1 MQQGHPSGALRVSA
15 KLKFIVLPRFFRMP
29 SFPDDTDFLRLSLT
43 RGVGA
48 RTAHHLLSTLGDV
61 GAVFATSELSL
72 AKLVG
77 EKTAQSLKTKLPD
90 ADQEKLDAAIVWL
103 QSPAHHL
110 LTWSHAAYPK
120 VLLESGDAPIAIY
133 AKGDLNLL
141 SRPAIAMVGS
151 RNCSQGGADTASAF
165 AQAFAERGIVVVSGM
180 ALGIDAAS
188 HLGALRAGERGA
200 GTIAV
205 IGTGVDRV
213 YPARNKTL
221 AHSIAET
228 GLILSEYPLG
238 TPPLAENF
246 PRRNR
251 IISGLSLGVLVVE
264 ASMGSGSL
272 ITARLAGEQGREVFA
287 IPGSIH
293 STFHKGCHHL
303 IKQGAKLVETAQ
315 DVLEELR
322 LSQPEAESRTAI
334 SQTAATGVAA
344 HLEHDPIDVDTLV
357 ARSGMSVEQVVTE
370 LTLLEL
376 SGGAEQLAGGLW
388 QRRTQ

>member
-1 MQQGHPSGALRVSA
+1 
-15 KLKFIVLPRFFRMP
+15 MP
-29 SFPDDTDFLRLSLT
+29 LHADDASFLRLSLT
-43 RGVGA
+43 RGIGA
-48 RTAHHLLSTLGDV
+48 RTAHHLLSEFSDV
-61 GAVFATSELSL
+61 AVLFAASDATL
-72 AKLVG
+72 AKIVG
-77 EKTAQSLKTKLPD
+77 EKAARSLKAPLD
-90 ADQEKLDAAIVWL
+90 ESSQEKLEAALAWL
-103 QSPAHHL
+103 AEADHHL
-110 LTWSHAAYPK
+110 LTWSHPAYPK
-120 VLLESGDAPIAIY
+120 ALLESGDAPIVIY
-133 AKGDLNLL
+133 AMGNLMIL
-141 SRPAIAMVGS
+141 ARPAIAMVGS

-165 AQAFAERGIVVVSGM
+165 AQAFAERGIAVVSGM

-188 HLGALRAGERGA
+188 HVGALRAGEQGA

-205 IGTGVDRV
+205 VGTGVDRV

-221 AHSIAET
+221 AHSIAAQ
-228 GLILSEYPLG
+228 GLILSEYPMG

-264 ASMGSGSL
+264 ASMASGSL

-315 DVLEELR
+315 DVIEELR
-322 LSQPEAESRTAI
+322 LAPADVAVVTSAQNGLD
-334 SQTAATGVAA
+334 AADNGIAA
-344 HLEHDPIDVDTLV
+344 YLEHDPIDVDTLV
-357 ARSGMSVEQVVTE
+357 TRSGLAVEHVVTQ

-376 SGGAEQLAGGLW
+376 SGVVEQLPGGLW
-388 QRRTQ
+388 QRRGR

>member
-1 MQQGHPSGALRVSA
+1 
-15 KLKFIVLPRFFRMP
+15 MP
-29 SFPDDTDFLRLSLT
+29 LHPDDTSFLRLSLT

-48 RTAHHLLSTLGDV
+48 QTAHRLLTEFGDV
-61 GAVFATSELSL
+61 ALVFSASETTL
-72 AKLVG
+72 AKVVG
-77 EKTAQSLKTKLPD
+77 EKLAYALKAPLD
-90 ADQEKLDAAIVWL
+90 AAAQEKLDAALTWL
-103 QSPAHHL
+103 AQPNHHL
-110 LTWSHAAYPK
+110 LTWSHASYPK

-133 AKGDLNLL
+133 AKGNLDVL
-141 SRPAIAMVGS
+141 TRPAIAMVGS
-151 RNCSQGGADTASAF
+151 RNCSQGGADTATAF
-165 AQAFAERGIVVVSGM
+165 AQAFAERGIAVVSGM

-188 HLGALRAGERGA
+188 HLGALHAGEKGA

-205 IGTGVDRV
+205 IGTGIDRV

-221 AHSIAET
+221 AHSIAEH
-228 GLILSEYPLG
+228 GLIVSEYSLG

-264 ASMGSGSL
+264 ASMASGSL

-303 IKQGAKLVETAQ
+303 IKQGAKLVEAAQ

-322 LSQPEAESRTAI
+322 LSPPSGETGANGASPTP
-334 SQTAATGVAA
+334 QTGIAVY
-344 HLEHDPIDVDTLV
+344 LEHDPVDVDTLV
-357 ARSGMSVEQVVTE
+357 NRSGLSVEHVVTE

-388 QRRTQ
+388 QRRNAS